1 MTQNYNL
8 QEQLAAALAQL
19 QALGLKVQQLEARL
33 EAAEPLAV
41 RQGAPAAHPRLS
53 SDASPMEYLQQHQRL
68 VLPNPGIAEQ
78 PINGRHTA
86 ADRLK
91 EQAGAAA
98 SFAAAARPPL
108 APSGQIVALPQEREV
123 PMAATRVVM
132 AQIVSPSDS
141 NGLDVCMGGTVLSW
155 IDICAGLAAKTF
167 ARGPC
172 VTASVDAVHFLRPC
186 HVGSVVIIAAMI
198 NRTFRSSMEVGVRV
212 EEEDARTGARHHCC
226 SAYLTFVAL
235 ARKDPAGGPSAK
247 VELPKVLPTDRHHA
261 TIHGE
266 AAWRRDARLA
276 AREHVRSSLEQM
288 AQGAELRLRPI
299 THLQGQPTLPT
310 ALRVDPKIEGRK
322 RRIPPSLTSAHT
334 TQMVLPQ
341 HANSIGITFGGQ
353 VMRWMEQCAF
363 IAASRVARG
372 GFLLTAAMDSIS
384 FLNPTRVGDTVYV
397 EGQVT
402 AIFGSSVEVM
412 ISLWG
417 ETPDVG
423 IMFHCGDAYAT
434 VVSVDE
440 HKRPVDIPFE
450 LRPESEAEC
459 LRHRLAV
466 QKRAERLA
474 LRDRMRQRK
483 KVRYSL
489 DGQERARSDS
499 DSDGEEAMRQALSTS
514 TSNASEEAAAAGTAG
529 ATRQASP

>member
-1 MTQNYNL
+1 
-8 QEQLAAALAQL
+8 
-19 QALGLKVQQLEARL
+19 
-33 EAAEPLAV
+33 
-41 RQGAPAAHPRLS
+41 
-53 SDASPMEYLQQHQRL
+53 
-68 VLPNPGIAEQ
+68 
-78 PINGRHTA
+78 
-86 ADRLK
+86 
-91 EQAGAAA
+91 
-98 SFAAAARPPL
+98 
-108 APSGQIVALPQEREV
+108 
-123 PMAATRVVM
+123 MATTRVVM

-141 NGLDVCMGGTVLSW
+141 NGLDVCMGGTVMSW

-167 ARGPC
+167 ARGSC

-186 HVGSVVIIAAMI
+186 HVGSVVIIAAMV

-212 EEEDARTGARHHCC
+212 EEEDSRTGARHHCC

-235 ARKDPAGGPSAK
+235 SKRDAGGGAGAK
-247 VELPKVLPTDRHHA
+247 VALPPVVPSDRHGEQ
-261 TIHGE
+261 IHGE
-266 AAWRRDARLA
+266 AARRRDARLA
-276 AREHVRSSLEQM
+276 AREHLRESLEQT
-288 AQGAELRLRPI
+288 AQGTELRLRPI
-299 THLQGQPTLPT
+299 THAEGQPTLPP
-310 ALRVDPKIEGRK
+310 ALRVDPEAPGK
-322 RRIPPSLTSAHT
+322 RRIRPALTSAHT

-423 IMFHCGDAYAT
+423 VMFHCGDAYAT
-434 VVSVDE
+434 VVSVDRR
-440 HKRPVDIPFE
+440 KKPVDIPFE
-450 LRPESEAEC
+450 LVPESQAEC

-483 KVRYSL
+483 KIRVSL
-489 DGQERARSDS
+489 DGQQRERSDS
-499 DSDGEEAMRQALSTS
+499 DSDGEKEAIRQALSAT
-514 TSNASEEAAAAGTAG
+514 TSNASEDAAAA
-529 ATRQASP
+529 ATSQQSTP